1 MVEFVAGLGLQYEYN
16 CILKDSSRVGDDD
29 DVEGNEYMC
38 RQLE

>member
-1 MVEFVAGLGLQYEYN
+1 MAGLGLQYVCN
-16 CILKDSSRVGDDD
+16 CILKDSNRGDDD